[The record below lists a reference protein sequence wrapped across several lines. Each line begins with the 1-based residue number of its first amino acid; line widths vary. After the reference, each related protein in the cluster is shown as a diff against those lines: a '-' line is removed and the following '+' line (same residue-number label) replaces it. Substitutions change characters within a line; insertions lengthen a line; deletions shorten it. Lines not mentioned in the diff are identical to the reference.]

1 MGSGSSSATLSKAA
15 LFSGAQLQ
23 QSTAELTCAQ
33 IKDRKICSIC
43 AFARTAFPHYTKI
56 TIAFQYGRLQVL
68 FRKIRLNKECTGT
81 VKLAASGLLLGWAV
95 FSSEA
100 VSAHVGA
107 VLAHCDGLLGAAPEA
122 RRWPCSQDHKELSQP
137 TRRNWGYRAAVPL

>member
-23 QSTAELTCAQ
+23 QSTAELTCAP

-56 TIAFQYGRLQVL
+56 TIVFQYGRPQVL
-68 FRKIRLNKECTGT
+68 FRKIRLNRECTGT

-100 VSAHVGA
+100 VSGPCGRCVGA
-107 VLAHCDGLLGAAPEA
+107 LRWLVGSRSGSAASAVLGRIIRFPAD
-122 RRWPCSQDHKELSQP
+122 
-137 TRRNWGYRAAVPL
+137 

>member
-1 MGSGSSSATLSKAA
+1 MGSGSSSATLSKTA

-43 AFARTAFPHYTKI
+43 AFARTIFSHYTKI
-56 TIAFQYGRLQVL
+56 AIVFQYGRLQV
-68 FRKIRLNKECTGT
+68 FIQKNSFEQGMYRHRQVGGEW
-81 VKLAASGLLLGWAV
+81 LAPGLGGVVLRSRA
-95 FSSEA
+95 
-100 VSAHVGA
+100 AHVGA

-122 RRWPCSQDHKELSQP
+122 RR
-137 TRRNWGYRAAVPL
+137 